1 MDYVTLG
8 ALDDLVRQGKVR
20 YIGCSNFYAWQLCE
34 ALWVSQR
41 GNFASMAAVQPLY
54 NIVNRNPEVELFP
67 CCQEHGIGVMIYS
80 PLARGVLA
88 GKYLVGQPAPKD
100 SRADRKDPRMM
111 VTELR
116 DESFDIAQKLV
127 PLAEAHGKTLTQFSL
142 NWALANPIVTAAIV
156 GPRTMTHLEDNLGCL
171 GWQIKEDA
179 LTEIDKLVPPGEHT
193 GYGFNDPQ
201 YPILGRPPG

>member
-1 MDYVTLG
+1 
-8 ALDDLVRQGKVR
+8 
-20 YIGCSNFYAWQLCE
+20 
-34 ALWVSQR
+34 
-41 GNFASMAAVQPLY
+41 
-54 NIVNRNPEVELFP
+54 
-67 CCQEHGIGVMIYS
+67 
-80 PLARGVLA
+80 
-88 GKYLVGQPAPKD
+88 
-100 SRADRKDPRMM
+100 MM